1 MRFTQVLLFPVL
13 LFVVICAY
21 AQEANPPSGLIQFS
35 GDGRP
40 EVMAWAVEGETEPFV
55 SWLNDDNSEATVQ
68 AGMGCLVLLRSD
80 YLPIV
85 SLTEIKD
92 GRDETLGDLEWKQ
105 GPRFFGSAV
114 DSDGLPLPAAIRFK
128 EETKPA
134 RDQNDLCREGLAALG
149 FYETLASSSGH
160 FQSSPLPMGKYVVRI
175 EAPDHAMVE
184 RLLVI
189 SGDPLEYDLGTI
201 KLKTIARVDV
211 SVDTTDIGE
220 DPPFELI
227 VELERPT
234 EIRQRDRWKRIF
246 ETEITPSAPV
256 RLETEPGSHRLTL
269 TKDGGNL
276 AFATVEDFV
285 PGWQETVLHP
295 EPIFVEGTVTVEDQ
309 PAENAKIEFHGKG
322 IEVKTISD
330 QNGEYE
336 LTLWAPAHYAAIVT
350 APDGS
355 AAFDPIDLK
364 ETEPGET
371 VEHDFDLSAAKISGR
386 VVASADQAPIEGCSV
401 LLRHESDEQ
410 AKGSARSTTTS
421 ADGTFSFSGVWE
433 SESVWIAAIAEGYL
447 PKDMD
452 LAFGGESIRN
462 IWIELDKSETIRGR
476 VVGPSGEPVSGVEI
490 VCCAMANV
498 GGFSSRAISG
508 QDGMFKLT
516 ALPGELLYANTPGYT
531 LGWAVAGDGEDTV
544 IGLEPLR
551 APTRVRIETEEG
563 VPARG
568 VHLVYVSDTGVA
580 LPPSLVFQHS
590 IMNNLGAATDAE
602 GVIHVGSLPPGVYR
616 VLIGRE
622 SGLTTLGTLPI
633 PSSGEVT
640 LRVPDMKRIRDNQ
653 QKAEMT
659 SGSGSGTGSVLN
671 LPTGATEDES

>member
-21 AQEANPPSGLIQFS
+21 AQEADPPSGLIQFS

-55 SWLNDDNSEATVQ
+55 SWLNDDNSEATIQV
-68 AGMGCLVLLRSD
+68 GKGCLVLLRSD

-85 SLTEIKD
+85 SLTEVKA
-92 GRDETLGDLEWKQ
+92 GSTRSVTDLKWME
-105 GPRFFGSAV
+105 GPSFFGLVV
-114 DSDGLPLPAAIRFK
+114 DSGDIPLPAVVRFV
-128 EETKPA
+128 ETATPK
-134 RDQNDLCREGLAALG
+134 DTTEQLCREALAAAE
-149 FYETLASSSGH
+149 FYELRASSSGH
-160 FQSSPLPMGKYVVRI
+160 FESPPVQSGRYALTI
-175 EAPDHAMVE
+175 EAPDHASVE

-189 SGDPLEYDLGTI
+189 SGEPLEYDLGSI
-201 KLKTIARVDV
+201 QLKTIVRVDV
-211 SVDTTDIGE
+211 SVDATDIDE
-220 DPPFELI
+220 DPPFQLI

-234 EIRQRDRWKRIF
+234 EIIMRDRWKRIV
-246 ETEITPSAPV
+246 ETEISPATQV
-256 RLETEPGSHRLTL
+256 QLETEPGSHRLTL
-269 TKDGGNL
+269 KKDGGDL
-276 AFATVEDFV
+276 AFTTIEEFS
-285 PGWQETVLHP
+285 PGWQETVLRP
-295 EPIFVEGTVTVEDQ
+295 KPIFVLGTVKVEDL
-309 PAENAKIEFHGKG
+309 PVENAKVEFHWEE
-322 IEVKTISD
+322 IEVKTLSD

-336 LTLWAPAHYAAIVT
+336 LTLWAPAHYAAMVT

-355 AAFDPIDLK
+355 ATFDPIDLK

-410 AKGSARSTTTS
+410 EKGSARSTTTS

-490 VCCAMANV
+490 VCCAMANL

-508 QDGMFKLT
+508 HDGLFELT
-516 ALPGELLYANTPGYT
+516 ALPGELLYANTLGYT
-531 LGWAVAGDGEDTV
+531 LGWTVARDGEDTV

-568 VHLVYVSDTGVA
+568 VHLIYVSDTGVA

-590 IMNNLGAATDAE
+590 IMNNLGTATDAE

-659 SGSGSGTGSVLN
+659 SGSGSDTGSVLN
-671 LPTGATEDES
+671 FPTGATEDES